1 MLGMTGLCA
10 IAAACNLL
18 LNGLGAE
25 AAGMGG
31 KAADT
36 DGEADGACGKA
47 VGDFGTAAGSAGN
60 RAGVLPS
67 SLLKPP
73 VKASPLSISTRLTRG

>member
-1 MLGMTGLCA
+1 MAGLFA
-10 IAAACNLL
+10 MAAACDRL
-18 LNGLGAE
+18 LNGAGAE

-36 DGEADGACGKA
+36 DGKADGAGGKA
-47 VGDFGTAAGSAGN
+47 VGNCGTAAGLAGT

-67 SLLKPP
+67 SSLKPP
-73 VKASPLSISTRLTRG
+73 VKASPLSMSIRLTRG